1 MAGSRNS
8 PIYISDDDDDEQNV
22 VGQPAFPEPNPL
34 AQTTSTH
41 HPQNQ
46 LIPISQSNNIQPA
59 PAPETRP
66 NSQKRKREDNNQRN
80 KAQNAGSSNGET
92 KKQRKRRRRL
102 EREEAMAQ
110 NRAQTMLPPF
120 SVLPFL
126 PALNSWGQLPAFNP
140 YSLGIPP
147 QQFPPTNM
155 RFPEP
160 AGFRP
165 SFPQP
170 LPHSHAG
177 AGPSRDGP
185 SSWASS
191 MAASP
196 YNQNLDFWDQFP
208 PAALTPPPAREPSPP
223 PPPPPAPP
231 PPLPAPQSVTPTPVL
246 PAPPPPAP
254 APDKPAPALPK
265 KPVSL
270 IIGMNPDQDPNSK
283 HGTFNR
289 STHTITSL
297 ASSNGTS
304 SNGYIPNPARTIVM
318 EQLPKTHRSR
328 EFIRGWSKSAC
339 GALPVYFAVD
349 PPSAKALIE
358 FPTAELARKAW
369 GSPKL
374 GGGVTGPPVKGKP
387 RADLIRVWWY
397 RVDGVGAGSGV
408 GEIEEG
414 EIEGDDAAEAEEA
427 APSVPAVKKETKKE
441 RKARMAK
448 EREAKAVRLEL
459 AALSPPPVLGASS
472 SNKYNRQASASV
484 PSTVDEEMDDPPP
497 YAAVAPLPLIP
508 QLLPPLTF
516 PRDPPPHVPTA
527 PRTFI
532 PNATWNANAGGAPLP
547 APNGLL
553 ARVQAPLP
561 GVYPPPAMPRSRAA
575 AALPA
580 RPVPGSPAQRLPTR
594 PRADSVHA
602 HAHAYTDAADMDVD
616 VSDVGGGMD
625 MELDT
630 PVSPTVSWPP
640 PNFLTNSI
648 SNQPPTLTNMNKLTY
663 TPPGMLPPPPIFGY
677 STRSSSLSSSALPT
691 PTPTPPP
698 PSSASTSDSVSS
710 RTRSRIIAAASSA
723 PPLEPRAMKNLPKG
737 PRSLVAR
744 QKDLQ
749 ERIARGRAE
758 IVNAGGGYGVGDV
771 EMTPLASSSISPPA
785 VVVSTGGQEEN
796 VNGAG
801 VMSEKEKESAATME
815 DNLRRLVLKSQR
827 NKGKGKSTAV
837 VVESDDTTVRAE
849 AALELE
855 RKPAVTTTSSGQGEF
870 SLDDLAVSFITETI
884 QTLVPGGGGIPPSSA
899 KPLSTASSKN
909 SNPGFP
915 SLTNGNGS
923 SQKPMSM
930 KEELAAKQRR
940 LEEHITESKIL
951 MAQLA
956 GAKSKQ
962 EKEGIL
968 RVMRERS
975 RMIEEETAPVSATGA
990 VASTS
995 TVTIQR
1001 SEEIQSMVVEG
1012 PPLARAPVKLRWP
1025 ESRNDV
1031 CVLIISDEEV
1041 EGESDEEEEEEES
1054 EY

>member
-1 MAGSRNS
+1 
-8 PIYISDDDDDEQNV
+8 
-22 VGQPAFPEPNPL
+22 
-34 AQTTSTH
+34 
-41 HPQNQ
+41 
-46 LIPISQSNNIQPA
+46 
-59 PAPETRP
+59 
-66 NSQKRKREDNNQRN
+66 
-80 KAQNAGSSNGET
+80 
-92 KKQRKRRRRL
+92 
-102 EREEAMAQ
+102 
-110 NRAQTMLPPF
+110 
-120 SVLPFL
+120 
-126 PALNSWGQLPAFNP
+126 
-140 YSLGIPP
+140 
-147 QQFPPTNM
+147 
-155 RFPEP
+155 
-160 AGFRP
+160 
-165 SFPQP
+165 
-170 LPHSHAG
+170 
-177 AGPSRDGP
+177 
-185 SSWASS
+185 
-191 MAASP
+191 
-196 YNQNLDFWDQFP
+196 P
-208 PAALTPPPAREPSPP
+208 PAAPTTPVREPSPP
-223 PPPPPAPP
+223 PPPPPAAP
-231 PPLPAPQSVTPTPVL
+231 PPLPAPRSVTPTPVL

-254 APDKPAPALPK
+254 AADKPAPALPK

-459 AALSPPPVLGASS
+459 AALSPPPVSATSS
-472 SNKYNRQASASV
+472 SNNYNRQASVSV
-484 PSTVDEEMDDPPP
+484 SSTVDEQMDDPPP
-497 YAAVAPLPLIP
+497 YAAVAP
-508 QLLPPLTF
+508 
-516 PRDPPPHVPTA
+516 
-527 PRTFI
+527 
-532 PNATWNANAGGAPLP
+532 
-547 APNGLL
+547 
-553 ARVQAPLP
+553 
-561 GVYPPPAMPRSRAA
+561 RAA

-602 HAHAYTDAADMDVD
+602 HAHAYADAADMDVD

-630 PVSPTVSWPP
+630 PVSPTV
-640 PNFLTNSI
+640 
-648 SNQPPTLTNMNKLTY
+648 
-663 TPPGMLPPPPIFGY
+663 
-677 STRSSSLSSSALPT
+677 SSSLSSSALPT

-710 RTRSRIIAAASSA
+710 RTRSRMIASSSSA

-758 IVNAGGGYGVGDV
+758 IAGGGDV
-771 EMTPLASSSISPPA
+771 EIGLVASSSSPPA
-785 VVVSTGGQEEN
+785 GVAST
-796 VNGAG
+796 
-801 VMSEKEKESAATME
+801 MKESAATME

-827 NKGKGKSTAV
+827 NKGKGKNTV
-837 VVESDDTTVRAE
+837 VAVESD
-849 AALELE
+849 AAIVKVGAGLELE
-855 RKPAVTTTSSGQGEF
+855 QKPAVGTSAQGEF

-884 QTLVPGGGGIPPSSA
+884 QTLVPGGGGILSAPS
-899 KPLSTASSKN
+899 T
-909 SNPGFP
+909 
-915 SLTNGNGS
+915 
-923 SQKPMSM
+923 PMSM

-940 LEEHITESKIL
+940 LEEHIAESKIL

-956 GAKSKQ
+956 GARSKQ
-962 EKEGIL
+962 EKESVL
-968 RVMRERS
+968 RDMRERS
-975 RMIEEETAPVSATGA
+975 RYETASVLATGA

-995 TVTIQR
+995 AAAIKR
-1001 SEEIQSMVVEG
+1001 SEEMESMVVEG
-1012 PPLARAPVKLRWP
+1012 PPVARAPVKLRWP

-1031 CVLIISDEEV
+1031 CVLIISDEED
-1041 EGESDEEEEEEES
+1041 EGESDEEEEES